1 MKSFHPRLLL
11 AVLSAGAL
19 MQPLDFFIVNLA
31 LPAIRDS
38 LGTSSSV
45 VQLILSA
52 YASGCAA
59 FMITGGRLGDLFGR
73 KRMFMAGMIGFV
85 LASVL
90 CSLASTG
97 ALLVAGR
104 ILQAL
109 CASLLGPQ
117 VLATIRTVYDAADQ
131 PRVMSRYG
139 FVIGLSPI
147 IGQLGGGLLIH
158 FHPLGLGW
166 QSIFLV
172 NVPIGIVI
180 CVGAWFLVPESV
192 PPRRARLDLQGLV
205 LLSVV
210 LLLII
215 CPLTLGRDAG
225 WPMGAFVS
233 LAASVPVFLLF
244 LFTEKRIAERGGDPL
259 VNLALFRNPAF
270 SIGLAMAF
278 LFYCPG
284 AILLAF
290 GIYLQS
296 GLGWSALASAVAI
309 VPYALGF
316 ACGPL
321 LTISLVRRVADHVLS
336 IGIATQMIGLAL
348 MAASL
353 VDAVNP
359 GVVFYVGFLAG
370 GLGQGIAF
378 PSLLR
383 IVLREAAPEMA
394 GLAAGT
400 VSSTLQIGAA
410 FGVATIG
417 GLFFLVLDGA
427 GLSAAG
433 YARAFQVTAAAA
445 AGCLLVCLVLCLYL
459 VRRQGVIAKMQER
472 LESEVASES

>member
-1 MKSFHPRLLL
+1 MKSFHPRLVL

-31 LPAIRDS
+31 LPAIRDG

-52 YASGCAA
+52 YASTCAA
-59 FMITGGRLGDLFGR
+59 CMVTGGRLGDLFGR

-90 CSLASTG
+90 CSFASGG
-97 ALLVAGR
+97 AMLVAGR
-104 ILQAL
+104 IAQAL
-109 CASLLGPQ
+109 CASLLAPQ

-158 FHPLGLGW
+158 LHPLGLGW

-172 NVPIGIVI
+172 NVPLGIAI
-180 CVGAWFLVPESV
+180 CVGAWFVVPESI
-192 PPRRARLDLQGLV
+192 PPRHARIDFPGLL
-205 LLSVV
+205 LLSV
-210 LLLII
+210 LLLLVI

-225 WPMGAFVS
+225 WPTWSFVS
-233 LAASVPVFLLF
+233 FAASVPVLGLF
-244 LFTEKRIAERGGDPL
+244 LFTEKRVAERGGDPL

-290 GIYLQS
+290 GIYLQN
-296 GLGWSALASAVAI
+296 GLGWSALAAAGAI

-321 LTISLVRRVADHVLS
+321 LTMPLVRRVADHVLTV
-336 IGIATQMIGLAL
+336 GIATQMIGLVL

-353 VDAVNP
+353 LNAVNP
-359 GVVFYVGFLAG
+359 GPVFYVGFLAG

-378 PSLLR
+378 TSLLR
-383 IVLREAAPEMA
+383 IVLREAAPEMV

-410 FGVATIG
+410 FGVATLG
-417 GLFFLVLDGA
+417 GLFFFVLDGA
-427 GLSAAG
+427 GFSAAA

-445 AGCLLVCLVLCLYL
+445 AGCLFVCLVLCLYL
-459 VRRQGVIAKMQER
+459 VRRQGATAKMLER
-472 LESEVASES
+472 VDAEVASES